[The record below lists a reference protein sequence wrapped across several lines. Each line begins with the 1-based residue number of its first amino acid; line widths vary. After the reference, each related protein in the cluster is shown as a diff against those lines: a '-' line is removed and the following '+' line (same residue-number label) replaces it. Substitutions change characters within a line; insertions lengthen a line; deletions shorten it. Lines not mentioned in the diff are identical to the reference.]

1 MTFDLI
7 RFLFNWFS
15 TRLKLVNRF
24 GSRTFW
30 FNLSL
35 NWKNIY
41 RNWSW
46 QERSWRNSR
55 VFSVTLIIMKWG
67 NKRKT
72 FSQYLSYNLW
82 GKDKDQQSDIVF
94 FSWKYLIYTRWHIHC
109 TNIYIQHLHKKVP
122 VPVLSLELILV
133 KWKRKK
139 EVPPGGGRVLH
150 TFNAVTCFNWTVRLS
165 SSSLT
170 DTMAGWRTLLGSR
183 TRTWKTGFWLIIKS
197 RGTEENFY
205 LVWVL
210 LHFLTQL
217 YKKTWSSV
225 WLYEI
230 HPVGGSS
237 TTLNIQIQKKSS
249 KKPRSASRIS

>member
-15 TRLKLVNRF
+15 TPFLY
-24 GSRTFW
+24 RTW
-30 FNLSL
+30 TETCSNDWSSSTGLDLEPSDLICLSK
-35 NWKNIY
+35 NWTNIY

-55 VFSVTLIIMKWG
+55 VFSVTLIIKKRG

-94 FSWKYLIYTRWHIHC
+94 FSWKYLISTRRHIHC

-139 EVPPGGGRVLH
+139 EVPPGGGP
-150 TFNAVTCFNWTVRLS
+150 
-165 SSSLT
+165 
-170 DTMAGWRTLLGSR
+170 G
-183 TRTWKTGFWLIIKS
+183 
-197 RGTEENFY
+197 GT
-205 LVWVL
+205 
-210 LHFLTQL
+210 
-217 YKKTWSSV
+217 SC
-225 WLYEI
+225 
-230 HPVGGSS
+230 
-237 TTLNIQIQKKSS
+237 
-249 KKPRSASRIS
+249 